1 MPDSRPSRIFG
12 ITSSLSGFTGFIA
25 NSFATNESAEVAEAR
40 DEKGKLIDL
49 ACYDTGKEL
58 TMEALVTVESNG
70 VAVGD
75 KVTVNEID
83 ALVTGINKTEVN
95 TDFQLASITLR
106 QGNADT
112 VIHTYDDIQG

>member
-1 MPDSRPSRIFG
+1 MADSRPSRIFS

-40 DEKGKLIDL
+40 DEHGKLIDL

-83 ALVTGINKTEVN
+83 ALVTGINKTESN
-95 TDFQLASITLR
+95 TDFQRATITLR